1 MRIKTILQKRP
12 GTSLLETMLFLG
24 ILGIISGTIV
34 GVLMATQDARIRQRS
49 VAELEQQ
56 GTQILTNLTKVIRRA
71 ERIVVPVTNE
81 TGGTLLLQMAQNDE
95 YPTIITRVGSGELL
109 LVQRSSTSALI
120 SNHLTVQDLVF
131 RNVDDG
137 NVWLS
142 FKLVTIIPTLSQ
154 QVYSRTFNGT
164 ATLFHDDQSDAGGCG
179 TCPAPA
185 CINGAYTWY
194 ICESGICSQS
204 DTTLQC

>member
-1 MRIKTILQKRP
+1 MRIKTLLQKRP

-34 GVLMATQDARIRQRS
+34 SVLMATQDARIRQRS

-56 GTQILTNLTKVIRRA
+56 GTQILTSLTKVIRRA
-71 ERIVVPVTNE
+71 ERIIVPATNN
-81 TGGTLLLQMAQNDE
+81 TGAILLLQMAQNDE
-95 YPTIITRVGSGELL
+95 YPTIVSRVGSGELL
-109 LVQRSSTSALI
+109 LVQRSSTSSLI
-120 SNHLTVQDLVF
+120 SSNLTVQDLTF
-131 RNVDDG
+131 RNIDDG

-142 FKLVTIIPTLSQ
+142 FKLVTIIPTLSKQ
-154 QVYSRTFNGT
+154 IYSRTFNGT
-164 ATLFHDDQSDAGGCG
+164 ATLFHDDQNDAGGCG
-179 TCPAPA
+179 TCPAPV

-204 DTTLQC
+204 DTTLAC